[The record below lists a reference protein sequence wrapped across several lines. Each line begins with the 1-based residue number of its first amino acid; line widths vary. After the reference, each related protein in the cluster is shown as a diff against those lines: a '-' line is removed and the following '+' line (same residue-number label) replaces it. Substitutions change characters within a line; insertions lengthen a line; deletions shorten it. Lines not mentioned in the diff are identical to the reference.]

1 MPRSPDVKAHPK
13 CSVIIPTHNCLAYLP
28 EAVASALMQDVDDIE
43 VIVVDDGSSDGTGE
57 WLARQAAGESR
68 LMALSL
74 DGKGPGFARNYALSR
89 ANGHY
94 VAFLD
99 ADDFWWPRKLG
110 RQLRHHDE
118 NPDLSFSFTDYLH
131 VDTEGALRRT
141 CFDYWKPA
149 YVDRGS
155 GDYRDVR
162 DPEMQLLGAN
172 IVGTSAV
179 VAPLRALQN
188 ANGFSVDSRSAEDW
202 DLWLRLARGGPV
214 ACSPTVTMS
223 YLMRPTSVTQDRG
236 SRIAA
241 MKDIVAPYASRSE
254 PSARRAWRRAT
265 SRIDI
270 AEAEQAR
277 MHGERWTAARAHF
290 RAFAKW
296 PERRSARA
304 AVADLAAAMRSMEL

>member
-1 MPRSPDVKAHPK
+1 VTSGLR
-13 CSVIIPTHNCLAYLP
+13 CSVIIPSHNCLMYLGQ
-28 EAVASALMQDVDDIE
+28 AVASALMQDIDGME
-43 VIVVDDGSSDGTGE
+43 VIVVDDGSTDGTAE
-57 WLARQAAGESR
+57 WLAKTAANDR
-68 LMALSL
+68 RVTALSL
-74 DGKGPGFARNYALSR
+74 DGRGPGFARNYAISHAKGR
-89 ANGHY
+89 Y
-94 VAFLD
+94 IAFLD
-99 ADDFWWPRKLG
+99 ADDLWWPRKLE
-110 RQLRHHDE
+110 RQLNHHDQ
-118 NPDLSFSFTDYLH
+118 NPDIAVSFTDYLH
-131 VDTEGALRRT
+131 IDDDGALRGS
-141 CFDYWKPA
+141 CFDFWKPA
-149 YVDRGS
+149 FANRDHLDFS
-155 GDYRDVR
+155 DVR
-162 DPEMQLLGAN
+162 DAEFEILAAN
-172 IVGTSAV
+172 VVGTSVV